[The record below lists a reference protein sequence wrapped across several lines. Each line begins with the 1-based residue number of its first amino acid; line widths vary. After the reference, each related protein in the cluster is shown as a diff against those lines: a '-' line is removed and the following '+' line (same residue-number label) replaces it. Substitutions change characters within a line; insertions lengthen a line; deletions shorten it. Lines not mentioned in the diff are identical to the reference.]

1 MMSLN
6 KILHDIETDS
16 GSRFIIPCLIKG
28 SEDFLLLV
36 RTDSQSVV
44 FYLDAEMGSILQQ
57 AAGQAYIILG
67 IFQGVAHQIADNLGN
82 GLLVNHRHE
91 LIGWIIYIKTD
102 AFLFE
107 GRSKALC
114 HSMHQL
120 RNVVQ
125 TEMNL
130 HALLLHFVE
139 IEQLIDEQEQP
150 LGITVDNRKRLRDSL
165 TIGKFSG
172 NLFPMLFQAL
182 QRSDDKR
189 YRRTDFMGNHREELQ
204 AGVSHLLILLALQ
217 LVEFFLMAALF
228 TLQPAL
234 CEPVDCVTDEQKIQN
249 LGR

>member
-6 KILHDIETDS
+6 EILHDVETDS
-16 GSRFIIPCLIKG
+16 GSRFVVACLIES
-28 SEDFLLLV
+28 SEDFLLFV

-44 FYLDAEMGSILQQ
+44 FHLYAEMGSILQQ

-91 LIGWIIYIKTD
+91 LTGWIIYIKTD
-102 AFLFE
+102 AFLLE
-107 GRSKALC
+107 GRSKAFY

-139 IEQLIDEQEQP
+139 IEQLI
-150 LGITVDNRKRLRDSL
+150 
-165 TIGKFSG
+165 
-172 NLFPMLFQAL
+172 
-182 QRSDDKR
+182 
-189 YRRTDFMGNHREELQ
+189 Y
-204 AGVSHLLILLALQ
+204 
-217 LVEFFLMAALF
+217 
-228 TLQPAL
+228 
-234 CEPVDCVTDEQKIQN
+234 
-249 LGR
+249 